1 MRKTLLSFVFVSF
14 FAFLAAGCATVS
26 RASVQQGNIIT
37 SAEVERLSERGTF
50 RTKVVIVEVDA
61 TGTERVLSAPTL
73 ISREGEGATISV
85 ENDNEHIEVMVR
97 IPEKD
102 HYADGADISIK
113 IEQNGKL
120 VSAPRILVQVP
131 N

>member
-50 RTKVVIVEVDA
+50 RTKVIIVEVDA